1 MSAGQPVR
9 FVIFAAP
16 RTGSNLLCSLLNAHP
31 DILCHHGLFNP
42 GGVHWAR
49 DRRVSG
55 DVAERDRDPV
65 AFLDTVWASG
75 DNARAIGFKM
85 NRDENVAAANAL
97 LGDPGVLKILLK
109 RRNRVRTYIS
119 EEIARRTGVWETYD
133 ERAEGEIPA
142 LRVEADDLI
151 RHSDLNAAY
160 YAAIESSLGETGQD
174 WLETDYEALADRG
187 EMARILA
194 VLGVAAR
201 SALPAASY
209 KRGPADLGAVVAN
222 FDELAGALE
231 GTALLDDLF
240 RGDAPELQCHLFTPQ
255 EQH

>member
-1 MSAGQPVR
+1 MSKGQPVR

-49 DRRVSG
+49 DRRGSG

-65 AFLDTVWASG
+65 AFLDTLWSSG
-75 DNARAIGFKM
+75 GDARAVGFKM
-85 NRDENVAAANAL
+85 NRDESVAAANAL
-97 LGDPGVLKILLK
+97 LRDPGVLKILLK
-109 RRNRVRTYIS
+109 RRNRVRTYVS

-133 ERAEGEIPA
+133 ERAEAEIPA
-142 LRVEADDLI
+142 LRVEAGDLI

-160 YAAIESSLGETGQD
+160 YAALESSLQATRQT
-174 WLETDYEALADRG
+174 WFETDYEALADRG

-194 VLGVAAR
+194 FLGVEAS

-222 FDELAGALE
+222 FDELAGTLE
-231 GTALLDDLF
+231 GTALLDDLY
-240 RGDAPELQCHLFTPQ
+240 RADAPELQCHSFTPE
-255 EQH
+255 EQC